1 MPPKKTAKTASLG
14 QGAAPAQERKYS
26 SIHVAAETNLVDKL
40 EILLSLGTISIDS
53 IDLEGCTALHRGS
66 QAGSLEAVELLIKHK
81 SNLEARDDRGEISMD
96 NVSKKLIIINSL
108 SKFLFCLQ
116 VIPL

>member
-1 MPPKKTAKTASLG
+1 MPPKKTAKTA
-14 QGAAPAQERKYS
+14 QGAAPTQERKYS

-40 EILLSLGTISIDS
+40 EILLSMESERGQIDS

-81 SNLEARDDRGEISMD
+81 SNMEARDDRGKILID
-96 NVSKKLIIINSL
+96 NVLKNYNA
-108 SKFLFCLQ
+108 
-116 VIPL
+116 P

>member
-1 MPPKKTAKTASLG
+1 MPPKKTAKTAALG

-96 NVSKKLIIINSL
+96 NVYQKNL
-108 SKFLFCLQ
+108 
-116 VIPL
+116 

>member
-1 MPPKKTAKTASLG
+1 MPPKKTAKTA
-14 QGAAPAQERKYS
+14 QGAAPTQERKYS

-81 SNLEARDDRGEISMD
+81 SNMEARDDRGEILID
-96 NVSKKLIIINSL
+96 YVPKKL
-108 SKFLFCLQ
+108 
-116 VIPL
+116 